1 MIIFIFFKL
10 LIPTQLSLIGIRYS
24 RHSRHHT
31 QHIVVHGIDTDL
43 SGGSAR
49 NGGGR
54 EHELEDGIVNAGE
67 VATAGWLVFL
77 RAQSKGVQVD
87 TSIGGAGVV
96 LEGLH
101 HVEVGTLTLR
111 EAVLAVE
118 LELGSDARVL
128 TPAVHIEGGLGEHEG
143 AGIGDEGA
151 GVVTTLGEGGQ
162 GTTAGG
168 PVTLVVGSA
177 GRDRDTGRGV
187 LSTSQVEEARG
198 GDERVGASL
207 GSRGAEGVDGVGES
221 VDRIGV
227 VERLG
232 TQCVEEDGAGGQG
245 RAVVDVG
252 IRLDNPDQLLAGVVE
267 VELNLVAGAA
277 DRLIAGKLHLLKEV
291 LVGVLGHLAALVSVQ
306 EHVVD
311 VEGGRHQRL
320 LVGEGGR
327 DGGAVSLGEGGHGP
341 QALADGADVEVD
353 LDLVVLYTT
362 LYPSFRNI

>member
-1 MIIFIFFKL
+1 MLIIIFIFSKL
-10 LIPTQLSLIGIRYS
+10 IIQTIHFLIRISYAG
-24 RHSRHHT
+24 HSRHHT

-43 SGGSAR
+43 SGGSSR

-54 EHELEDGIVNAGE
+54 EHELEHCIVNARE

-77 RAQSKGVQVD
+77 RAQSKGVHVD

-96 LEGLH
+96 LVGLH

-128 TPAVHIEGGLGEHEG
+128 TPAVHIEGGLREHEG
-143 AGIGDEGA
+143 AGVRDEGA
-151 GVVTTLGEGGQ
+151 QVVTTLGEGAQ
-162 GTTAGG
+162 HTTSRG
-168 PVTLVVGSA
+168 PVTTGSGGA
-177 GRDRDTGRGV
+177 RRGV
-187 LSTSQVEEARG
+187 HATSQIEEARG
-198 GDERVGASL
+198 VNHRRLRSLGAERVD
-207 GSRGAEGVDGVGES
+207 RVGES
-221 VDRIGV
+221 VNRISV

-232 TQCVEEDGAGGQG
+232 TQGVEEDGAGGQG

-252 IRLDNPDQLLAGVVE
+252 IRLHDPDELLAGVVE

-277 DRLIAGKLHLLKEV
+277 DRLIAGKLHLLEEV

-311 VEGGRHQRL
+311 VQGRRHEGL
-320 LVGEGGR
+320 LVGEGR
-327 DGGAVSLGEGGHGP
+327 RHGGAVGLGEGGDRP
-341 QALADGADVEVD
+341 QALTDGANVEVD
-353 LDLVVLYTT
+353 LNFVVLYTT